1 MSEFQCFR
9 TVNQALHD
17 RVRNLTDINWPEIYV
32 FMESNAFLVLES
44 ELDYRIIPKGRVKFV
59 MNCFVNSSASKESD
73 GLCNSLFPN
82 SSHRVTGMHSQGNSH
97 RRRAHWGCAPLGEL
111 SPLCTVP
118 PPPGCQPAYLRD
130 LVLAPSHQERWLLP
144 FMAGK
149 FPGRNVLSVSSSLCN
164 VEWVNSLKYRAAQPR
179 AISALS
185 FLLLFCSPTPLLQ
198 NNAWVLGNW
207 LQAWSAWVISFYFW
221 YAEGNCGGNRKG
233 LCPKSPSRGL
243 SSLEWQ
249 C

>member
-1 MSEFQCFR
+1 MLAR
-9 TVNQALHD
+9 KVMVYVTVFSQIA
-17 RVRNLTDINWPEIYV
+17 VI
-32 FMESNAFLVLES
+32 VL
-44 ELDYRIIPKGRVKFV
+44 R
-59 MNCFVNSSASKESD
+59 
-73 GLCNSLFPN
+73 LCI
-82 SSHRVTGMHSQGNSH
+82 HRVTATEGELTEDVH
-97 RRRAHWGCAPLGEL
+97 RWVSSLLGEL
-111 SPLCTVP
+111 SPLCTV

-198 NNAWVLGNW
+198 NNA
-207 LQAWSAWVISFYFW
+207 
-221 YAEGNCGGNRKG
+221 
-233 LCPKSPSRGL
+233 
-243 SSLEWQ
+243 
-249 C
+249 

>member
-1 MSEFQCFR
+1 MSEFQCLR

-44 ELDYRIIPKGRVKFV
+44 KLDYRIIPKGRVKFI

-82 SSHRVTGMHSQGNSH
+82 SSHRVTGVYSEGNTH
-97 RRRAHWGCAPLGEL
+97 RRSAHRGCAPLGEL
-111 SPLCTVP
+111 SSLCTVP
-118 PPPGCQPAYLRD
+118 LPGCQPAYLRD
-130 LVLAPSHQERWLLP
+130 LVLVPSHQERWLLP

-164 VEWVNSLKYRAAQPR
+164 VEWVNSLKYRAA
-179 AISALS
+179 
-185 FLLLFCSPTPLLQ
+185 
-198 NNAWVLGNW
+198 
-207 LQAWSAWVISFYFW
+207 
-221 YAEGNCGGNRKG
+221 
-233 LCPKSPSRGL
+233 
-243 SSLEWQ
+243 
-249 C
+249 

>member
-111 SPLCTVP
+111 SLLCTVP
-118 PPPGCQPAYLRD
+118 PPPRLSACLFKGFSTCS
-130 LVLAPSHQERWLLP
+130 LAPREVAASIYGWEIPREKCAFSFFIPLQCGMGEFSEIP
-144 FMAGK
+144 
-149 FPGRNVLSVSSSLCN
+149 SSSAKGNFCFELP
-164 VEWVNSLKYRAAQPR
+164 SP
-179 AISALS
+179 
-185 FLLLFCSPTPLLQ
+185 FLFPNPPF
-198 NNAWVLGNW
+198 A
-207 LQAWSAWVISFYFW
+207 
-221 YAEGNCGGNRKG
+221 K
-233 LCPKSPSRGL
+233 
-243 SSLEWQ
+243 
-249 C
+249 